1 MNKNIVI
8 LQTKITTLE
17 RAIYNYNYEKTV
29 HGYKGPVFLQDLS
42 IASSE
47 YLVILKKRLE
57 KMLEKENDKL
67 ILTDNGEIKRRL
79 IL

>member
-1 MNKNIVI
+1 MNKNISI
-8 LQTKITTLE
+8 LQTRITSLE

-29 HGYKGPVFLQDLS
+29 HDYKGPAFLQDFL

-57 KMLEKENDKL
+57 NSLEREKDRQVLTSKGELKRKL
-67 ILTDNGEIKRRL
+67 VI
-79 IL
+79 